1 MFIVLRIAFWHWSYV
16 LDYLAVLIL
25 GIGAWAVDH
34 FADPHKRY
42 IPRFFF
48 DDGGIC
54 PCLRVRSN

>member
-1 MFIVLRIAFWHWSYV
+1 M
-16 LDYLAVLIL
+16 LDYFAVLIL

-54 PCLRVRSN
+54 PCLRV